1 MQALCI
7 STGEASMNGKKKRPS
22 DRFKVKKPVKI
33 QYASAKEVAV
43 ATEEILRQHS
53 YAFEM
58 LAKS

>member
-1 MQALCI
+1 
-7 STGEASMNGKKKRPS
+7 MNGKKKHPI

-33 QYASAKEVAV
+33 QYASQEEVAA
-43 ATEEILRQHS
+43 ATEEVLRQYS